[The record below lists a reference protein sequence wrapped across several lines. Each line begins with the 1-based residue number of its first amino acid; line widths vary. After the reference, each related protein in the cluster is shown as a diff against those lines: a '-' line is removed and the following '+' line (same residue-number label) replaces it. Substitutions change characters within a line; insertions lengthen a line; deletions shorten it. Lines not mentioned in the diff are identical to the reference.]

1 MDFNYDDNQRM
12 LFDMVDRFLTDK
24 HDLAKREKLL
34 KDAAA
39 EAALWSEMAELGL
52 LGAAF
57 TEEQGGFATSSV
69 DAMVVMERFGRHLVT
84 QPYLYTAIIGG
95 RLLIEGLAGDARD
108 EAIASVIAGESHLA
122 LAAGSQH
129 LLHSAQDTS
138 FTARRDGA
146 GWLLSGRMPVVL
158 NGDRAHRFIVA
169 ARTAGSIGENDGVT
183 LFMVEADGTGVSRRP
198 LRMIDAFGAAELVLE
213 NVAVGDD
220 AVLGQVDGGLP
231 LVETALDYGIV
242 AVCNEAVGSMEYLI
256 PATAEYTRTRVQ
268 YAAPLSKFQV
278 LQHRMADMYI
288 QTQTAK
294 SMALVAAMSLDDDAL
309 ERSRMASAAKVQVG
323 RSAKFVGYQAVQLHG
338 GMGVS
343 EELDIGHHYI
353 RLNLINQL
361 FGDTGFHSR
370 RFGALAS
377 QAAQPLAA

>member
-95 RLLIEGLAGDARD
+95 RLLIEGLAGDARE
-108 EAIASVIAGESHLA
+108 EAIASVIAGQSHLA

-146 GWLLSGRMPVVL
+146 GWSLSGRMPVVL
-158 NGDRAHRFIVA
+158 NGDRADHFIVA

-213 NVAVGDD
+213 NVAVGAD